1 MKGYKG
7 FDKDWKCRGKQY
19 AAGRTETEE
28 DAALC
33 KSGLHFCTFPLD
45 CFAYYP
51 PASSRYGVVEAEDV
65 SGEQGE
71 DSKRAAKRLTVIR
84 EIGLEEMIE
93 DSVRYILEKAGNTE
107 ELAANTGDRSA
118 ATNKGNRSAATNTG
132 YQSAA
137 TNTGDWSAATNTGNW
152 SAATNTGNWSAAT
165 NTGDRSAATNTGYR
179 SAATNTGDWSA
190 ATNTG
195 YRSAATN
202 TGYRSAATNT
212 GDRSTAAVSGK
223 SSVAISTGRESK
235 AKGALGCG
243 IVLCEYDGDGRLAH
257 IAARIV
263 DGVEILPDT
272 YYTLRGG
279 KLVQAEEDE
288 P

>member
-7 FDKDWKCRGKQY
+7 FDKDWKCLGKQY
-19 AAGRTETEE
+19 AVGRTETEE
-28 DAALC
+28 DAVLC
-33 KSGLHFCTFPLD
+33 KSWLDFCAFPLD

-51 PASSRYGVVEAEDV
+51 PTSSRYGVVEAEDV

-107 ELAANTGDRSA
+107 ELA
-118 ATNKGNRSAATNTG
+118 
-132 YQSAA
+132 
-137 TNTGDWSAATNTGNW
+137 TNTGNW
-152 SAATNTGNWSAAT
+152 SAATNTGYQSA
-165 NTGDRSAATNTGYR
+165 
-179 SAATNTGDWSA
+179 
-190 ATNTG
+190 
-195 YRSAATN
+195 
-202 TGYRSAATNT
+202 
-212 GDRSTAAVSGK
+212 
-223 SSVAISTGRESK
+223 AISTGRESK

>member
-7 FDKDWKCRGKQY
+7 FDKDWKCLGKQY
-19 AAGRTETEE
+19 AVGRTETEE
-28 DAALC
+28 DAVLC

-107 ELAANTGDRSA
+107 ELATNTGDRSA
-118 ATNKGNRSAATNTG
+118 ATNTG
-132 YQSAA
+132 CQSAA
-137 TNTGDWSAATNTGNW
+137 TNTGDCSAATNTGDRSAATNTGNW
-152 SAATNTGNWSAAT
+152 SAATNTGDRSAATNTGCQSAATNTGDCSAAANTGNWSAAT

-179 SAATNTGDWSA
+179 SAATNTGD
-190 ATNTG
+190 
-195 YRSAATN
+195 
-202 TGYRSAATNT
+202 
-212 GDRSTAAVSGK
+212 RSTAVVSGK

-243 IVLCEYDGDGRLAH
+243 IVLCEYDGDGLLSH

-279 KLVQAEEDE
+279 ELVQAEEDE

>member
-118 ATNKGNRSAATNTG
+118 ATNTGDWSAATNTGNRSAATNTG

-137 TNTGDWSAATNTGNW
+137 TNTGN
-152 SAATNTGNWSAAT
+152 
-165 NTGDRSAATNTGYR
+165 
-179 SAATNTGDWSA
+179 
-190 ATNTG
+190 
-195 YRSAATN
+195 
-202 TGYRSAATNT
+202 RSAATNT

-279 KLVQAEEDE
+279 KLVQAEEDA

>member
-7 FDKDWKCRGKQY
+7 FDKDWKFRGKQY

-118 ATNKGNRSAATNTG
+118 ATNKGNRSAATNKG
-132 YQSAA
+132 NRSAA

-152 SAATNTGNWSAAT
+152 SAATNTGNW
-165 NTGDRSAATNTGYR
+165 
-179 SAATNTGDWSA
+179 
-190 ATNTG
+190 
-195 YRSAATN
+195 SAATN

-279 KLVQAEEDE
+279 ELVQAEEDE

>member
-7 FDKDWKCRGKQY
+7 FDKDWKFRGKQY

-132 YQSAA
+132 
-137 TNTGDWSAATNTGNW
+137 DWSAATNTGNW
-152 SAATNTGNWSAAT
+152 
-165 NTGDRSAATNTGYR
+165 
-179 SAATNTGDWSA
+179 
-190 ATNTG
+190 
-195 YRSAATN
+195 SAATN

-279 KLVQAEEDE
+279 ELVQAEEDE

>member
-7 FDKDWKCRGKQY
+7 FDKDWKFRGKQY

-137 TNTGDWSAATNTGNW
+137 TNTG
-152 SAATNTGNWSAAT
+152 
-165 NTGDRSAATNTGYR
+165 
-179 SAATNTGDWSA
+179 
-190 ATNTG
+190 
-195 YRSAATN
+195 
-202 TGYRSAATNT
+202 YRSAATNT

-279 KLVQAEEDE
+279 ELVQAEEDE

>member
-107 ELAANTGDRSA
+107 ELAANTGDW
-118 ATNKGNRSAATNTG
+118 
-132 YQSAA
+132 SAA
-137 TNTGDWSAATNTGNW
+137 TNTGDWSAATSTGNRSAATSTGDRSAATNTGNW
-152 SAATNTGNWSAAT
+152 SAATNTGNRSAATNTGNWSAAT
-165 NTGDRSAATNTGYR
+165 NTGNRSAAV
-179 SAATNTGDWSA
+179 
-190 ATNTG
+190 
-195 YRSAATN
+195 
-202 TGYRSAATNT
+202 
-212 GDRSTAAVSGK
+212 VSGK

-243 IVLCEYDGDGRLAH
+243 IVLCEYDGDGLLAH

-279 KLVQAEEDE
+279 KLVQAEEDA